1 MTNKSN
7 QQEWLLS
14 GQTVINDIILH
25 RYRDLGMSTAEFMVY
40 LELKSYLD
48 KGIVSPD
55 INLIAEHLGSEL
67 SQVYEIMHHMIQQK
81 LMTHDTTIDAYG
93 KQSESYS
100 FDNLILQ
107 IVGLETISSSKQT
120 AEQNETNREQIFNKI
135 EIEFGRPLSPIELE
149 TVAKWIDE
157 DNYPFDLINL
167 SLQEAVLNQ
176 AWSLKYMDRILN
188 SWDRQNIKTV
198 QQVEQL
204 QTKRPINREG
214 STNKKAK
221 PKIPIYKISD
231 QQ

>member
-14 GQTVINDIILH
+14 GQTVINDVILH

-55 INLIAEHLGSEL
+55 INLIAEHLGSEP

-120 AEQNETNREQIFNKI
+120 SEQNETNREQIFNKI

-204 QTKRPINREG
+204 QTKRPINRED

>member
-204 QTKRPINREG
+204 QTKRPINRES